1 MYVVIVGCGRV
12 GSELASLLSLE
23 GHDVVIIDKQFE
35 AFSRLGDA
43 FNGIM
48 ITGSGVSTRVL
59 QEAGI
64 EKAGIFCSLTNSDNI
79 NIMASQVA
87 RGIFKVP
94 RVIARIYDPRKA
106 AIYKTIGGIDVLNE
120 THLFASMIRDKITDR
135 MLSSYLIETSEL
147 GVLEFAIPEEFVGK
161 RVNDFVVPHEC
172 QIAAIHHLGGGV
184 TIPEGQTIF
193 VRDDVVLAV
202 VRTRSLDKIK
212 EKFQLK

>member
-64 EKAGIFCSLTNSDNI
+64 EKAGIFVPHQFRQYQHHGLPG
-79 NIMASQVA
+79 A
-87 RGIFKVP
+87 RGIF
-94 RVIARIYDPRKA
+94 RFARDRRITTRARPPFIRQSA
-106 AIYKTIGGIDVLNE
+106 AL
-120 THLFASMIRDKITDR
+120 M
-135 MLSSYLIETSEL
+135 SSTKPTFLL
-147 GVLEFAIPEEFVGK
+147 P
-161 RVNDFVVPHEC
+161 
-172 QIAAIHHLGGGV
+172 
-184 TIPEGQTIF
+184 
-193 VRDDVVLAV
+193 
-202 VRTRSLDKIK
+202 
-212 EKFQLK
+212 